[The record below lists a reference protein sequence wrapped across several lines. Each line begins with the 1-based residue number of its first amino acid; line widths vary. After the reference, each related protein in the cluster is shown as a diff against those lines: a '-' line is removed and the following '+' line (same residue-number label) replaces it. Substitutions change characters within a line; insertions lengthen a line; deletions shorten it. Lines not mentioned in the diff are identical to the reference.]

1 MDMELWVESKKTGNM
16 VNLYEYFS
24 LTRDF
29 LSYARSSS
37 KLVDFTSLQDLDSG
51 HWEVAG
57 VYHGERT

>member
-1 MDMELWVESKKTGNM
+1 M
-16 VNLYEYFS
+16 NLYEYFS

-37 KLVDFTSLQDLDSG
+37 KLVDLTSLQDLDSG